1 MPEPGDPTVDGSPPT
16 TPPAAPP
23 ARPALPPEASLPS
36 LPPPTDESTLTGGD
50 WPAQAADTIVDLVD
64 QVRAKTVVPATR
76 GARGAVYGLLALIL
90 GSTIVVLL
98 YIAVVRALTELF
110 EWAFPWGGV
119 WVTYLLFGLVCLIT
133 GTLLFRKRY
142 PPSTPTR

>member
-1 MPEPGDPTVDGSPPT
+1 MPDTGDAVSDGSPPP
-16 TPPAAPP
+16 TPPD
-23 ARPALPPEASLPS
+23 RPTLPPPSSLPS
-36 LPPPTDESTLTGGD
+36 LPPPAGGSTLTGGD

-64 QVRAKTVVPATR
+64 RVRAKTVVPATQ

-90 GSTIVVLL
+90 GSTIAVLL

-119 WVTYLLFGLVCLIT
+119 WVTYLLFGLVCLIA
-133 GTLLFRKRY
+133 GTVLFRKRY